1 MGVTYF
7 KESPVKIRHFIK
19 QKCSIETML
28 TMIHVEIGMSD
39 KKAGIR
45 VHELLMKRIWE
56 SMTYKKA
63 N

>member
-1 MGVTYF
+1 
-7 KESPVKIRHFIK
+7 
-19 QKCSIETML
+19 ML

-56 SMTYKKA
+56 SIDLQES
-63 N
+63 

>member
-1 MGVTYF
+1 
-7 KESPVKIRHFIK
+7 
-19 QKCSIETML
+19 ML
-28 TMIHVEIGMSD
+28 TMIHEEIGMSD